1 MNWGKVLLAGVVAGV
16 VGNLADFVMHGL
28 ILGETYKKYPEVFTQ
43 EGASPV
49 YFLLISVCIGIAA
62 AILFAKTRACWAEG
76 VGGGVAFGFFLGLVA
91 FFAPFY
97 NSLVLE
103 GFPYFLVWCW
113 GGTHLIGAV
122 VFGFFLGLIYKK

>member
-1 MNWGKVLLAGVVAGV
+1 MNWGKLLLAGVVAGV
-16 VGNLADFVMHGL
+16 AGWLADFVMHGL
-28 ILGETYKKYPEVFTQ
+28 ILGKTYAKYPVFTQ
-43 EGASPV
+43 EAANPFH
-49 YFLLISVCIGIAA
+49 FLLISICIAIAA

-91 FFAPFY
+91 FFPPFY